1 MPMVGYLALM
11 RPLVCLAAGGAAFA
25 GAVAVKTSFERPL
38 HALLPAFTVFLLMGA
53 ADAFNDYFDRD
64 IDRRNAPHR
73 PIPSGRVS
81 PRGAL
86 VLAAVLLLGGNA
98 AALAVNA
105 RTAAAAALLSVLYAV
120 YGVWSKKLGF
130 VKNLVIA
137 TTGSMSYALPAA
149 AVGHMNAVAAT
160 AFVHCFFMMLSV
172 EVAKDVEDMAGDSAE
187 GAKTW
192 ALRVGAETAGRASAA
207 FAGIGVVVLVA
218 AAMRGVTG
226 RASWPFVAASSAL
239 TIAGFV
245 PAARLRAP
253 TAVLCA
259 SALGVAGLVLGSL

>member
-1 MPMVGYLALM
+1 MGYLALM
-11 RPLVCLAAGGAAFA
+11 RPLVCLAAGAAAFA
-25 GAVAVKTSFERPL
+25 GSVAVKASFERPL
-38 HALLPAFTVFLLMGA
+38 LALLPALSVFLLMGA

-81 PRGAL
+81 PAGAL
-86 VLAAVLLLGGNA
+86 VLAAVLAAAGNA

-105 RTAAAAALLSVLYAV
+105 GAAAVAALLTVLYAA

-130 VKNLVIA
+130 VKNLIIA
-137 TTGSMSYALPAA
+137 TTGALSYAAPAA
-149 AVGHMNAVAAT
+149 AASRVNGVIAA
-160 AFVHCFFMMLSV
+160 AMAHCFLMMLSV

-192 ALRVGAETAGRASAA
+192 ALAVGAKTAGRAAA
-207 FAGIGVVVLVA
+207 GFAAAGVGVLVLA
-218 AAMRGVTG
+218 AAVGVTG
-226 RASWPFVAASSAL
+226 RAAWPFVVAAVAL
-239 TIAGFV
+239 AAAGHV
-245 PAARLRAP
+245 PALKLRAP

-259 SALGVAGLVLGSL
+259 SALGVAGLVLGTL

>member
-1 MPMVGYLALM
+1 MGYLALM
-11 RPLVCLAAGGAAFA
+11 RPLVCLAAGAAAFA
-25 GAVAVKTSFERPL
+25 GTVALDVSFERPFS
-38 HALLPAFTVFLLMGA
+38 ALLPALSVFLLMGA

-86 VLAAVLLLGGNA
+86 VLAAALAAAGNA

-105 RTAAAAALLSVLYAV
+105 RAAAAAALLSALYAG

-137 TTGSMSYALPAA
+137 VTGAMSYALPAA
-149 AVGHMNAVAAT
+149 AAGRVNGAVAA
-160 AFVHCFFMMLSV
+160 AMVHCFFMMLSV
-172 EVAKDVEDMAGDSAE
+172 EVAKDVEDMTGDSAE
-187 GAKTW
+187 GARTW
-192 ALRVGAETAGRASAA
+192 ALSVGGEAAGRASAA
-207 FAGIGVVVLVA
+207 FAAAGILTLFA
-218 AAMRGVTG
+218 AGAAGVTG
-226 RASWPFVAASSAL
+226 RALWPFAAAAAAL
-239 TIAGFV
+239 AAAGFV

-259 SALGVAGLVLGSL
+259 SALGVAGLVLGTL

>member
-1 MPMVGYLALM
+1 M

-25 GAVAVKTSFERPL
+25 GTVAVKTSFEHPL
-38 HALLPAFTVFLLMGA
+38 HALLPALTVFLLMGS

-86 VLAAVLLLGGNA
+86 VLAAVLAVLGNA

-130 VKNLVIA
+130 VKNLIIA
-137 TTGSMSYALPAA
+137 TTGAMSYALPAA
-149 AVGHMNAVAAT
+149 AVGSVNAVAAT

-172 EVAKDVEDMAGDSAE
+172 EVAKDVEDMPGDSAE
-187 GAKTW
+187 GARTW
-192 ALRVGAETAGRASAA
+192 ALAVGPATAGRASAA
-207 FAGIGVVVLVA
+207 FAAVGVAVLFLAGA
-218 AAMRGVTG
+218 AGVTG
-226 RASWPFVAASSAL
+226 RALWPFAAAAAAL
-239 TIAGFV
+239 TLAGFI

-259 SALGVAGLVLGSL
+259 SALGIAGLVLGSLN